1 MRKRI
6 KNCFIIVAVIATA
19 LILFLIAC
27 KLLNINLGKFFSNET
42 TVLVLF
48 VVVVMSICLGLSM
61 INRDMD

>member
-6 KNCFIIVAVIATA
+6 KNCLIIVAVIATS

-27 KLLNINLGKFFSNET
+27 KLLNINLGKFFANET

-48 VVVVMSICLGLSM
+48 VVVIMIICLGLSM